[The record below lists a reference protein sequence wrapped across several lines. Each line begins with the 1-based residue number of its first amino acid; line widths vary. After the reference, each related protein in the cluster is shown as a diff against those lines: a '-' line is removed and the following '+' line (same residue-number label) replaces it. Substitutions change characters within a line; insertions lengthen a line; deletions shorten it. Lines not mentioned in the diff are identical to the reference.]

1 MVDGC
6 LVVYKPKGI
15 TSHDVIN
22 KIRRVYR
29 LKKCGHAGTLDP
41 MAQGVLLVFF
51 GKALKLI
58 NFIPAEHLDKT
69 YLARLT
75 LGSTTDSYDATGN
88 VTSVYEGSTDY
99 SDEELHK
106 AIKPYI
112 GQYDQ
117 MPPIYSAI
125 KIDGKKAYAM
135 ARAGEEVKLAGRPVN
150 VASIRIAGNYKNA
163 GKHNLVIRVHCSRG
177 TYVRSLAYD
186 IGNKLGCGAH
196 LSYLL
201 RERVGK
207 WDFSQ
212 AFPYWKLE
220 KGIPFVDDP
229 SFTDFSDV
237 LSCPKITVDSN
248 ALFKINNGQALG
260 RKDIVSIEAE
270 NDESSEIFQIFSPG
284 KKLIA
289 VYSTRKGDNKPSG
302 SKQDLKLYPMRV
314 FHEDETD

>member
-88 VTSVYEGSTDY
+88 VTSVFDGPTDY
-99 SDEELHK
+99 SEEELKK
-106 AIKPYI
+106 AIKPYV

-117 MPPIYSAI
+117 MPPVFSAI

-135 ARAGEEVKLAGRPVN
+135 ARAGEEVKLTGRPVN
-150 VASIRIAGNYKNA
+150 VTSIRIASDYKLNE
-163 GKHNLVIRVHCSRG
+163 KHNLVIRVHCSRG

-186 IGNKLGCGAH
+186 IGKKLGCGAH

-229 SFTDFSDV
+229 AFTKFSEV
-237 LSCPKITVDSN
+237 LSCPKIVVSHDT
-248 ALFKINNGQALG
+248 LFKINNGQALT
-260 RKDIVSIEAE
+260 RKDIVSIETE
-270 NDESSEIFQIFSPG
+270 NEENSEIFQIFNTD
-284 KKLIA
+284 KKLLAI
-289 VYSTRKGDNKPSG
+289 YSTNKGGNKPNS
-302 SKQDLKLYPMRV
+302 SKPELKLFPMRV

>member
-22 KIRRVYR
+22 KIRRVYK

-58 NFIPAEHLDKT
+58 NFIPTEQLDKT

-88 VTSVYEGSTDY
+88 VTSIFEGSTDY
-99 SDEELHK
+99 TDQELHK
-106 AIKPYI
+106 AISPYV
-112 GQYDQ
+112 GKYNQL
-117 MPPIYSAI
+117 PPAFSAI
-125 KIDGKKAYAM
+125 KIGGKKAYAL
-135 ARAGEEVKLAGRPVN
+135 ARAGEEVKLEGRPVD
-150 VASIRIAGNYKNA
+150 VTSIRIAGNYKQDN
-163 GKHNLVIRVHCSRG
+163 KHNILIRVHCSRG
-177 TYVRSLAYD
+177 TYVRSLAFD

-207 WDFSQ
+207 WDFTH

-220 KGIPFVDDP
+220 KGVPFEEDP
-229 SFTDFSDV
+229 AFTKLPEV
-237 LSCPKITVDSN
+237 LSCPKILITKD
-248 ALFKINNGQALG
+248 ALFKVNNGQALG
-260 RKDIVSIEAE
+260 RKDIVSIAAE
-270 NDESSEIFQIFSPG
+270 NDESSELFQILGPS

-289 VYSTRKGDNKPSG
+289 IYSTKKNELS
-302 SKQDLKLYPMRV
+302 SNAKQELKLYPMRV

>member
-88 VTSVYEGSTDY
+88 VTSVFDGSTDY
-99 SDEELHK
+99 TEEELQQ

-112 GQYDQ
+112 GKYDQ
-117 MPPIYSAI
+117 IPPIFSAI
-125 KIDGKKAYAM
+125 KIEGKKAYAM
-135 ARAGEEVKLAGRPVN
+135 ARAGEDVKLAGRPVN
-150 VASIRIAGNYKNA
+150 VTSIRVASNYKA
-163 GKHNLVIRVHCSRG
+163 ADKHNLVIRVHCSRG

-229 SFTDFSDV
+229 AFTDFSDV
-237 LSCPKITVDSN
+237 LSCPKITVDKE
-248 ALFKINNGQALG
+248 ALFKINNGQALT

-270 NDESSEIFQIFSPG
+270 NDESSEIFQIFSPE

-289 VYSTRKGDNKPSG
+289 VYSTNKGNNKPS
-302 SKQDLKLYPMRV
+302 KQELKLYPMRV